1 MIKRYCLLLGTTLFL
16 AGCTISD
23 DYYDRDVF
31 IRTEGLELFG
41 CYNTK
46 DNLYVPTLQGN
57 EFTIITN
64 TRDYRNLVQGCNAA
78 VDFRQFDLIIGQY
91 WVQSNT
97 EDIKYVYKRNRYN
110 EYTLFVEFLQNR
122 GGRARFVTYHA
133 LVPKLH
139 PRDPVFVETI
149 ESYAW

>member
-1 MIKRYCLLLGTTLFL
+1 MIKKYCLYLGAALLF
-16 AGCTISD
+16 AGCTASD

-31 IRTEGLELFG
+31 IRTEGLEQYG

-46 DNLYVPTLQGN
+46 DNLFVPHLRGN

-64 TRDYRNLVQGCNAA
+64 TRDYRDLVEGCYAA
-78 VDFRQFDLIIGQY
+78 VDFRYFDLIIGQF

-97 EDIKYVYKRNRYN
+97 EDIKYVYKKNRYN

-122 GGRARFVTYHA
+122 GGRSKYVTYHA

-139 PRDPVFVETI
+139 PLDPVFVETR
-149 ESYAW
+149 ESFAW

>member
-1 MIKRYCLLLGTTLFL
+1 MLKRYCLLLSTTLLF
-16 AGCTISD
+16 AGCSIND

-31 IRTEGLELFG
+31 IKTEGLELYG

-46 DNLYVPTLQGN
+46 DNLYVPTLNGN

-64 TRDYRNLVQGCNAA
+64 ARDYRNLVQGCNTS
-78 VDFRQFDLIIGQY
+78 VDFRYFDLIIGQY

-97 EDIKYVYKRNRYN
+97 EDIKYMYKKNRYN
-110 EYTLFVEFLQNR
+110 EYILYVEFLQNR
-122 GGRARFVTYHA
+122 GGRAKYVTYHA

-139 PRDPVFVETI
+139 PSDPVFVETK
-149 ESYAW
+149 ESHPW